1 MLCLSESMGPLS
13 ARSLSLL
20 LLLSLLSSKHSA
32 EGGSIGVNYGRV
44 ANNLP
49 PPPKVVELLKSQG
62 ITQVKLYDA
71 DPGVLRAFAGS
82 GIRVVV
88 ALPNE
93 LLAAAASRPG
103 YALGWV
109 QRNVAAYYPATQIA
123 AVAVG
128 NEVFASP
135 RNLTALLVPAMT
147 NVHAALAR
155 LGLDAAVKVSSPI
168 ALTALRASYPPSAG
182 AFRSDLA
189 EPVMRP
195 MLDLLGRTGSY
206 LMVNAYPFFAYSAN
220 AALISLDYALFR
232 PNAGVLDPG
241 SGLKYY
247 SLFDAQ
253 VDAVY
258 AAMGAVGGEEVRVVV
273 SETGWPSKGDGKE
286 TGAGAG
292 NAAAYNGN
300 LVRRVLSGNAGTPR
314 RPQGDVDVFLFGLFN
329 EDLKPG
335 PTSERNYG
343 LFYPSEDKVY
353 DIDFVLGG
361 GNGSSSSSSSGG
373 GLRWEEE
380 RGGKGTGTGE
390 RWCVANGVVGKERL
404 QRGLDYA
411 CGEGGADCRAIQPGA
426 GCVRAEHWW
435 RRNAPT
441 LQQLDTESKGLG
453 IGTCRLPGSPP
464 TFVCPSPRLAKELKN
479 SFEFRKLSYVLDQD
493 PPRYTNRP
501 TADQTTAQEKWTDDD
516 NKVRICM
523 VSKSRDLPRFEVS
536 KRLFKAKMQDGQSVH
551 DHCLTMIKDLEEL
564 EKLLA

>member
-1 MLCLSESMGPLS
+1 MGPLS

-20 LLLSLLSSKHSA
+20 LLVSLLSSKHSA
-32 EGGSIGVNYGRV
+32 EGGGSIGVNYGRV
-44 ANNLP
+44 ANDLP

-195 MLDLLGRTGSY
+195 MLDLLRRTGSY

-253 VDAVY
+253 VCVPY
-258 AAMGAVGGEEVRVVV
+258 IYRTTEFCVVRVVV

-286 TGAGAG
+286 TG
-292 NAAAYNGN
+292 
-300 LVRRVLSGNAGTPR
+300 
-314 RPQGDVDVFLFGLFN
+314 
-329 EDLKPG
+329 
-335 PTSERNYG
+335 
-343 LFYPSEDKVY
+343 
-353 DIDFVLGG
+353 GG
-361 GNGSSSSSSSGG
+361 G
-373 GLRWEEE
+373 E
-380 RGGKGTGTGE
+380 RGGVQREPGAARAVGERGDAAAAAGGRGRVPVRAVQRGPEAGPHLGAQLRPLLPLRGQGLRHRLRPRRWRRWRWQWEQQQQQQWGGVEVGGGERGKGTGTGTGTGE

-426 GCVRAEHWW
+426 GCYEPNTVEAHASYAF
-435 RRNAPT
+435 NSYY
-441 LQQLDTESKGLG
+441 QSKGRG
-453 IGTCRLPGSPP
+453 IGTCDFQGAAYVVSQPPKIGNCVLPSG
-464 TFVCPSPRLAKELKN
+464 
-479 SFEFRKLSYVLDQD
+479 Y
-493 PPRYTNRP
+493 
-501 TADQTTAQEKWTDDD
+501 
-516 NKVRICM
+516 
-523 VSKSRDLPRFEVS
+523 
-536 KRLFKAKMQDGQSVH
+536 
-551 DHCLTMIKDLEEL
+551 
-564 EKLLA
+564 